1 MANKNYQINIKTNRK
16 KIPSICQTKYC
27 NFRIVQDTKTE
38 QIRSDPLQKLEIP
51 KTIKH
56 PFINL
61 KIYSQRT
68 VTI

>member
-1 MANKNYQINIKTNRK
+1 MIKLTLKPTEKKYHLFAKPNTAILELYKTRK
-16 KIPSICQTKYC
+16 
-27 NFRIVQDTKTE
+27 

>member
-1 MANKNYQINIKTNRK
+1 MANKNDQINIKTNRK
-16 KIPSICQTKYC
+16 KYHLFAKPNTAILELY
-27 NFRIVQDTKTE
+27 KTRK